1 MVLKIDEDDELSR
14 VFNKDTSTD
23 RVIVV
28 DASCVL
34 ESRAFYFY
42 SNIGQP
48 SFLSL
53 LNPADLMVLSAELA

>member
-1 MVLKIDEDDELSR
+1 MVLKIDDDDELSR
-14 VFNKDTSTD
+14 VFNKDD

-28 DASCVL
+28 DASCVV